1 MGVTRGPRVRQRR
14 GPPGSL
20 RSPPRRSG
28 LPGAR
33 HTLPPEAAPS
43 RNTLQGLEPV
53 TLPRCP
59 HHTGTALGTHE
70 DRVTSLQADGP
81 RSVHFQFHGWGSVQS
96 LQSGA
101 SYSWR
106 EVSWEAG
113 VRGACVWPGK
123 PTPFGPDTRR
133 REVAE
138 LRSVALTP
146 GPLLTPVPVPP
157 RSPAQLLGDPMD
169 TSHTRPTRCGH
180 DLEGPH
186 RPASRVIHTGECGR
200 DLLTSDQRD
209 AAEAMTSLPGLD
221 HKRAVAPPRSSPP
234 SHASPLSLLCGRVG
248 GGHIRGT
255 WGCRGQRTACLRG
268 PWTLHRPGT
277 PGNAWWHKLLLRAIC
292 REGVTGHPGR
302 AVGAPMANACAR
314 ESQAP

>member
-1 MGVTRGPRVRQRR
+1 MCLAPQTNTFRPRYPQKGSGRAQVCGPHAR
-14 GPPGSL
+14 PSAHT
-20 RSPPRRSG
+20 
-28 LPGAR
+28 GAR
-33 HTLPPEAAPS
+33 APQEPCTAA
-43 RNTLQGLEPV
+43 
-53 TLPRCP
+53 
-59 HHTGTALGTHE
+59 
-70 DRVTSLQADGP
+70 
-81 RSVHFQFHGWGSVQS
+81 
-96 LQSGA
+96 
-101 SYSWR
+101 
-106 EVSWEAG
+106 
-113 VRGACVWPGK
+113 
-123 PTPFGPDTRR
+123 
-133 REVAE
+133 
-138 LRSVALTP
+138 
-146 GPLLTPVPVPP
+146 
-157 RSPAQLLGDPMD
+157 GDPMD

-234 SHASPLSLLCGRVG
+234 SHASPLSLLCGRVW

-268 PWTLHRPGT
+268 PRTLHRPGT

-302 AVGAPMANACAR
+302 AVGAPMANTCAR